1 MVRVL
6 GFAKTTCTT
15 VSTVGPYVDRI
26 AKMELVTRKRNI
38 VIHVCKVFMVQS
50 VHYDAMGIV
59 SKIHVD
65 EVMGIV
71 HTPAQN
77 DITVQ
82 PAHRYVAFTVAT
94 VAIDRQASAMLA
106 QLVVMATFVIIHAAV
121 LVHPVSVKNRMEI
134 VLVHVSQNI
143 MAINVL
149 LSVAPP
155 VQLAVTEQQHIVLA
169 TAYLDTMVT
178 FAKWTVALDVLV
190 KSALEVMGSA
200 EVAAKLDTGV
210 CSVTTPVNLVTLM
223 DAFRITEHVHPSAC
237 LVSTEQTVHKTVV

>member
-1 MVRVL
+1 
-6 GFAKTTCTT
+6 
-15 VSTVGPYVDRI
+15 
-26 AKMELVTRKRNI
+26 
-38 VIHVCKVFMVQS
+38 
-50 VHYDAMGIV
+50 
-59 SKIHVD
+59 
-65 EVMGIV
+65 
-71 HTPAQN
+71 
-77 DITVQ
+77 
-82 PAHRYVAFTVAT
+82 
-94 VAIDRQASAMLA
+94 
-106 QLVVMATFVIIHAAV
+106 MATFVIIHAAV

-223 DAFRITEHVHPSAC
+223 DAFRITEHVYPSAC